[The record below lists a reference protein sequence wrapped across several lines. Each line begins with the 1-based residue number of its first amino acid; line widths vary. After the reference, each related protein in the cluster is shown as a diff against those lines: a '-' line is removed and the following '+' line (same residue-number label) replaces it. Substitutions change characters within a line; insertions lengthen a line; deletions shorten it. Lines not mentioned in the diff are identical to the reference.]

1 MALLYELRLK
11 IDREVKKEYTKEEIV
26 ERKLP
31 DNALGNDPRIRAVLE
46 QFMNQ

>member
-11 IDREVKKEYTKEEIV
+11 IDREDKKEYTKEEIV